1 MLDYL
6 ISEMRFSLRA
16 ENNYSEY
23 KIKINEA
30 QTEIQSQRIPFGYFG
45 GGYDEWTYNQLKHLL
60 EVHERFLSDVR
71 KVLKKLLDRDSL
83 TIIVNFLPLVYR
95 SRSKNFS
102 EHKLSFLHI

>member
-1 MLDYL
+1 MK
-6 ISEMRFSLRA
+6 
-16 ENNYSEY
+16 Y
-23 KIKINEA
+23 KQKYNVKEFLLVP
-30 QTEIQSQRIPFGYFG
+30 R
-45 GGYDEWTYNQLKHLL
+45 GGYDEWNYNQLKHLL

-102 EHKLSFLHI
+102 EHILSFLHI